1 MRVMLGA
8 MNRKWWVAFGLL
20 WALSSWAGEPV
31 ETIQRLSG
39 FRQLDVA
46 QLLAG
51 DILSER
57 GTLMDFPNGISAQTC
72 FAVPLPAAEVAR
84 RLTSWN
90 PQPHPELK
98 MLAFQVLPV
107 PCQPADFSALHF
119 DSPLRPIRWLVEKTL
134 ATTPTKSVLN
144 LSQAEARELS
154 RSLAGSKDPQ
164 RLTTSWSK
172 LLAARVT
179 ALQQQGWAGGLP
191 YEVADKTTSPVAQLH
206 ALLRDQAEVAMEF
219 APVLRTAGL
228 LAGGSV
234 DGALPPVYYWSWF
247 EANHHATVTLGVVYQ
262 IQDGVRYQIADVEY
276 YVSGDYYAAVSL
288 YEVWPVAGG
297 ALIWRVDLFAAPM
310 LEYTKGVER
319 LAYEV
324 LMVQEIK
331 KETRCLLN
339 DLKAK

>member
-1 MRVMLGA
+1 
-8 MNRKWWVAFGLL
+8 MNRKWWASFGLL

-39 FRQLDVA
+39 FRQLDIA

-51 DILSER
+51 DIRSER

-84 RLTSWN
+84 RLSSWN

-98 MLAFQVLPV
+98 MRAFQVLPV
-107 PCQPADFSALHF
+107 PCQPADFAALQF
-119 DSPLRPIRWLVEKTL
+119 DSPLRPIRWLLEKTL
-134 ATTPTKSVLN
+134 ATTPTKSSLN
-144 LSQAEARELS
+144 LSGAEATEWG
-154 RSLAGSKDPQ
+154 RSLAGSQDPQ
-164 RLTTSWSK
+164 RLATGWAK
-172 LLAARVT
+172 LLAARAT
-179 ALQQQGWAGGLP
+179 AVQQQGWAGVLP
-191 YEVADKTTSPVAQLH
+191 YEVADKAASPVAQLR

-228 LAGGSV
+228 LAGGPA
-234 DGALPPVYYWSWF
+234 DGAPLPIYYWSWF
-247 EANHHATVTLGVVYQ
+247 EANHHATVNLGVVYQ
-262 IQDGVRYQIADVEY
+262 IAAGARYQIADVEY
-276 YVSGDYYAAVSL
+276 YVSGDYYAALSL

-297 ALIWRVDLFAAPM
+297 AVVWRVDLFAAPM

-331 KETRCLLN
+331 METRCLLN